1 MAIYNFS
8 ALSNGQII
16 QFHPTS
22 DVLNFD
28 QASISAADLNVE
40 TIGPDAGTDTRI
52 TANGKIILLSGVLSP
67 QLATSNVTFA
77 NGSELLFGD
86 NSAAGAGD
94 DAPNVLNGTP
104 GNDLLQGFGGDDTM
118 NGGLGNDTYILGRKD
133 GPGDVLNDTGGVDT
147 VLTDIP
153 LTLGADFAN
162 LTMRGFY
169 YIDATGNAGDNVI
182 TGNGGNNEIQ
192 GAGGNDTIFGGAG
205 NDTLYGNEGNDWI
218 ESGAGND
225 TVSGGAGQD
234 SIVFR
239 EYGAAN
245 ADTVLN
251 FASDWDK
258 IQLDGAAFAT
268 IGASGRFSAGDV
280 RFYPAPGATG
290 GHDADDRIIYDTS
303 SGQLWYDADGN
314 GPGAAQLIAT
324 FQGAPA
330 ITAGDINVFGTPKPT
345 PTPTPSGTVINGTAG
360 NDSLV
365 GTAGNDTINGF
376 GGNDT
381 IQGGAGDDSISGGD
395 GIDTG

>member
-147 VLTDIP
+147 VLTDITW
-153 LTLGADFAN
+153 TLGADFEN

-169 YIDATGNAGDNVI
+169 YIDATGNAGDNGI

-192 GAGGNDTIFGGAG
+192 GSGGNDAIFGGAG
-205 NDTLYGNEGNDWI
+205 HDTLYCSAGNDWI
-218 ESGAGND
+218 ASRAGYD
-225 TVSGGAGQD
+225 TVSGGACHD
-234 SIVFR
+234 TIV
-239 EYGAAN
+239 
-245 ADTVLN
+245 
-251 FASDWDK
+251 
-258 IQLDGAAFAT
+258 
-268 IGASGRFSAGDV
+268 V
-280 RFYPAPGATG
+280 R
-290 GHDADDRIIYDTS
+290 
-303 SGQLWYDADGN
+303 ADG
-314 GPGAAQLIAT
+314 
-324 FQGAPA
+324 
-330 ITAGDINVFGTPKPT
+330 GT
-345 PTPTPSGTVINGTAG
+345 
-360 NDSLV
+360 DSVTL
-365 GTAGNDTINGF
+365 G
-376 GGNDT
+376 
-381 IQGGAGDDSISGGD
+381 
-395 GIDTG
+395 